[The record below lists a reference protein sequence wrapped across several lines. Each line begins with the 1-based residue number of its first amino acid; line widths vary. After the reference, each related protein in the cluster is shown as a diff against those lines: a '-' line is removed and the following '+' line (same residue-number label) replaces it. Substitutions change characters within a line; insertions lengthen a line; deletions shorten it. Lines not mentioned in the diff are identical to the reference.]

1 MSGPAQARC
10 RRCGRLVAE
19 ARLDP
24 EHWCADCRA
33 WVISRATPVG
43 HVGGALGAIGLLV
56 LLFLVVRARPG
67 YLIVWLVLAALLYW
81 FLFRLVRRV
90 AFSVIRSHAARR
102 SRDA

>member
-1 MSGPAQARC
+1 VSGPAQARC

-43 HVGGALGAIGLLV
+43 HVVGALGTIGFLV
-56 LLFLVVRARPG
+56 LLFVVRARPG
-67 YLIVWLVLAALLYW
+67 YLIVWLVLAALLKW
-81 FLFRLVRRV
+81 FLFRLSRRV
-90 AFSVIRSHAARR
+90 AFSVIRSHVTRR